1 MGGRGSKSG
10 GSSGGSEGKI
20 SPMTARIYFNGAKK
34 DTAIIEI
41 INKTN
46 RTLFFILLP
55 PTY

>member
-34 DTAIIEI
+34 TAC
-41 INKTN
+41 
-46 RTLFFILLP
+46 
-55 PTY
+55 